1 VLVCFLHQSIQ
12 DTSSTTDQKA
22 KSDFRVNLQSIII
35 FECQTERGNYHRVF
49 ALTITSAK
57 KEMIKMTLWEN
68 KSVKLSH
75 FPVFQDQTYFQA
87 YHSTLKVVSGKKKEK
102 KRVRWYIYIS
112 FVHGFISSVSFGFA
126 PATESEQ
133 REKLPL
139 HG

>member
-1 VLVCFLHQSIQ
+1 MLVCFLHQSIQ

-87 YHSTLKVVSGKKKEK
+87 YHSTLKVVSGKKKRKKEK
-102 KRVRWYIYIS
+102 KKSKVVYIYKLCTWIYQ
-112 FVHGFISSVSFGFA
+112 FCVIWFCSSD
-126 PATESEQ
+126 
-133 REKLPL
+133 
-139 HG
+139 